1 MKKIGKILAAL
12 TAATLCV
19 GALPAVQVA
28 LPRVSIAAS
37 AESADGLTY
46 QLINDSTEVAITGCD
61 DVTSVTVPSE
71 IEGKPVTT
79 IAERALSSKSKLLK
93 VTLPDSVTTI
103 ESRAFN
109 DCSHLRSVDMGN
121 GVKTIGTFAFSGCN
135 ELTSITLSE
144 NLTEIGESAFNQCSA
159 LTELALL
166 SLIHI
171 SEPTRP

>member
-19 GALPAVQVA
+19 GALPAVQIA

-93 VTLPDSVTTI
+93 VTLPDSGQKIPALPCPPELPVPHTPCL
-103 ESRAFN
+103 RPMHA
-109 DCSHLRSVDMGN
+109 CSGQC
-121 GVKTIGTFAFSGCN
+121 GCDN
-135 ELTSITLSE
+135 
-144 NLTEIGESAFNQCSA
+144 
-159 LTELALL
+159 LL
-166 SLIHI
+166 S
-171 SEPTRP
+171 T

>member
-61 DVTSVTVPSE
+61 DVTSVIVPSE

-109 DCSHLRSVDMGN
+109 DCSHLRSVDMGM
-121 GVKTIGTFAFSGCN
+121 V
-135 ELTSITLSE
+135 
-144 NLTEIGESAFNQCSA
+144 
-159 LTELALL
+159 
-166 SLIHI
+166 
-171 SEPTRP
+171 